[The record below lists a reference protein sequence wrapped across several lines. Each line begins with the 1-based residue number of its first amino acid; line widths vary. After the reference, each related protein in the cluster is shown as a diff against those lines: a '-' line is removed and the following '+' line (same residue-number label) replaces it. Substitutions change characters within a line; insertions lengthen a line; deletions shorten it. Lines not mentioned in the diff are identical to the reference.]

1 MLNEIKNIFIKNFFN
16 LSLNQILN
24 VLFTLIITPILF
36 KNLGSDQFGLISLY
50 LTIVML
56 LSIII
61 GYGYNLNS
69 PQRLASFK
77 TKHQVQTLLVE
88 ILSVRIII
96 SIIILFFSISITP
109 LLNLSINQFY
119 IFTFSLIILL
129 SEAINPFFYYQGKD
143 DLHGVALSNF
153 IFKLFYFIFIVSFV
167 KLKSD
172 AYLVNLFL
180 GFSALIVYTVCWTY
194 IFRKENLTWYWI
206 SFKIFIDRIKENIF
220 FTLSSLASYIS
231 VSSSLIILSFFVNNN
246 ELGKYSL
253 AQKIGFLLRMIPVLI
268 TQSVLQIASRKN
280 SNDKKSLNTFLNK
293 TYSLGLIFSL
303 FIGLIIIIFSK
314 WIIYYMSGEYIDY
327 SQKILIILSLIPFFS
342 MLNFKNM
349 IVILVKEMKEVLYIT
364 TWYCVLFLL
373 IIGSLLSYFFGGVG
387 LSISLI
393 LTEIFNYFVC
403 QFYIKKNES
412 KYA

>member
-1 MLNEIKNIFIKNFFN
+1 MINEIKNIFVKNFFN

-50 LTIVML
+50 LTIVIL

-69 PQRLASFK
+69 PQRLASFN
-77 TKHQVQTLLVE
+77 TKHQIQTLLVE

-96 SIIILFFSISITP
+96 SILLLLFSVSITP
-109 LLNLSINQFY
+109 LLNLTINQFY

-143 DLHGVALSNF
+143 SLHGFALSNF
-153 IFKLFYFIFIVSFV
+153 IFKLFYFILIVFFV

-172 AYLVNLFL
+172 AFLVNLFFGL
-180 GFSALIVYTVCWTY
+180 SSLTVYAFCWVY

-206 SFKIFIDRIKENIF
+206 NFKIFIDRIKENMF
-220 FTLSSLASYIS
+220 FTLYSLASYIS

-280 SNDKKSLNTFLNK
+280 SNDKKNLNKFLNK

-349 IVILVKEMKEVLYIT
+349 IIILVNEMKEVLYVT

-373 IIGSLLSYFFGGVG
+373 IIGSLFSYLFGGFG

-393 LTEIFNYFVC
+393 LTEIFNYFLC
-403 QFYIKKNES
+403 QFFIKKNES
-412 KYA
+412 K

>member
-153 IFKLFYFIFIVSFV
+153 IFKLFYFILIVSFV

-172 AYLVNLFL
+172 AFLVNLFF
-180 GFSALIVYTVCWTY
+180 GFSALIVYAVCWIY

-206 SFKIFIDRIKENIF
+206 NFKIFIDRIKENIF

-280 SNDKKSLNTFLNK
+280 SNDKKSLNKFLNK
-293 TYSLGLIFSL
+293 TYSLGLMFSL

-314 WIIYYMSGEYIDY
+314 RIIYYMSGEYIDY

-373 IIGSLLSYFFGGVG
+373 IIGSLLSYLFGGVG

-403 QFYIKKNES
+403 QFFIKKNES

>member
-1 MLNEIKNIFIKNFFN
+1 MINEIKNIFVKNFFN

-69 PQRLASFK
+69 PQRLASFN
-77 TKHQVQTLLVE
+77 TKHQIQTLLVE

-96 SIIILFFSISITP
+96 SILLLLFSVSITP
-109 LLNLSINQFY
+109 LLNLTINQFY
-119 IFTFSLIILL
+119 ILTFSLIILL

-143 DLHGVALSNF
+143 SLHGFALSNF
-153 IFKLFYFIFIVSFV
+153 IFKLFYFILIVFFV

-172 AYLVNLFL
+172 AFLVNLFFGL
-180 GFSALIVYTVCWTY
+180 SSLTVYAFCWVY

-206 SFKIFIDRIKENIF
+206 NFKIFIDRIKENMF

-280 SNDKKSLNTFLNK
+280 SNDKKNLNKFLNK

-349 IVILVKEMKEVLYIT
+349 IIILVNEMKEVLYVT

-373 IIGSLLSYFFGGVG
+373 IIGSLLSYLFGGVG

-393 LTEIFNYFVC
+393 LTEIFNYFLC
-403 QFYIKKNES
+403 QFFIKKNES
-412 KYA
+412 K

>member
-24 VLFTLIITPILF
+24 VLFVLIITPILF

-69 PQRLASFK
+69 PQRLASFN

-153 IFKLFYFIFIVSFV
+153 IFKLFYFILIVSFV

-172 AYLVNLFL
+172 AFLVNLFF
-180 GFSALIVYTVCWTY
+180 GSSALIVYSVCWIY

-206 SFKIFIDRIKENIF
+206 NFKIFTDRIKENIF
-220 FTLSSLASYIS
+220 FTLSSLANYLSLS
-231 VSSSLIILSFFVNNN
+231 GSLIILSFFVNNN
-246 ELGKYSL
+246 ELGNYSL
-253 AQKIGFLLRMIPVLI
+253 AQKIGFLLRMIPVFI

-280 SNDKKSLNTFLNK
+280 NNDKKSLEIFLNN
-293 TYSLGLIFSL
+293 TYNIGLIFSL
-303 FIGLIIIIFSK
+303 FISLIIVIFSK

-349 IVILVKEMKEVLYIT
+349 IVILVKEMKEVLYIS

-373 IIGSLLSYFFGGVG
+373 IIGSLLSYLFGGVG

-393 LTEIFNYFVC
+393 LTEIFNYFIC
-403 QFYIKKNES
+403 QFFIKKNES

>member
-1 MLNEIKNIFIKNFFN
+1 MINEIKNIFVKNFFN

-69 PQRLASFK
+69 PQRLASFN
-77 TKHQVQTLLVE
+77 TKHQIQTLLVE

-96 SIIILFFSISITP
+96 SILLLLFSVSITP
-109 LLNLSINQFY
+109 LLNLTINQFY

-153 IFKLFYFIFIVSFV
+153 IFKLFYFILIVFFV

-172 AYLVNLFL
+172 AFLVNLFFGL
-180 GFSALIVYTVCWTY
+180 SSLTVYAFCWVY

-206 SFKIFIDRIKENIF
+206 NFKIFIDRIKENMF

-280 SNDKKSLNTFLNK
+280 SNDKKNLNKFLNK

-349 IVILVKEMKEVLYIT
+349 IIILVNEMKEVLYVT

-373 IIGSLLSYFFGGVG
+373 IIGSLLSYLFGGFG

-393 LTEIFNYFVC
+393 LTEIFNYFLC
-403 QFYIKKNES
+403 QFFIKKNES
-412 KYA
+412 K